1 MQNVVIVEHST
12 LFREMISNMIN
23 DMENFHV
30 LEAFDNE
37 AKAIQF
43 LEISNIPSLCI
54 IGTYLSKEDRIA
66 FAKQLKAMQ
75 PLMKVVLV
83 ASDKDD
89 DAIEAFPSTNLDGYL
104 VADMGLGDFQSIIR
118 LVMDGMFVAPQT
130 MIQQYVSKLHYIATH
145 EDRDQLKH
153 LLMLEDVELNIDIE
167 EIVLQKSIFT
177 DREFQI
183 FRLLRKGWSNKM
195 IANEINLK
203 EGTVKNYVS
212 IIYKKLE
219 IKNRDELM
227 QLESANV

>member
-89 DAIEAFPSTNLDGYL
+89 DA
-104 VADMGLGDFQSIIR
+104 
-118 LVMDGMFVAPQT
+118 
-130 MIQQYVSKLHYIATH
+130 
-145 EDRDQLKH
+145 
-153 LLMLEDVELNIDIE
+153 
-167 EIVLQKSIFT
+167 
-177 DREFQI
+177 
-183 FRLLRKGWSNKM
+183 
-195 IANEINLK
+195 
-203 EGTVKNYVS
+203 
-212 IIYKKLE
+212 
-219 IKNRDELM
+219 
-227 QLESANV
+227 

>member
-1 MQNVVIVEHST
+1 
-12 LFREMISNMIN
+12 
-23 DMENFHV
+23 
-30 LEAFDNE
+30 
-37 AKAIQF
+37 
-43 LEISNIPSLCI
+43 
-54 IGTYLSKEDRIA
+54 
-66 FAKQLKAMQ
+66 MQ

-130 MIQQYVSKLHYIATH
+130 MIQQYVNKLHYIATH